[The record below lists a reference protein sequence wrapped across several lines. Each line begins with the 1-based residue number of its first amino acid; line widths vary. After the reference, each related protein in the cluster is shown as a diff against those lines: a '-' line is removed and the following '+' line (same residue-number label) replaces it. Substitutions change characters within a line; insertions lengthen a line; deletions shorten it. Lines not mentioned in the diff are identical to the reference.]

1 MQHNLRETG
10 YVKDYSCNATGLR
23 TRRVFLSSKTKYL
36 IHYAISADF
45 PVIGKLFKSAVIVSV
60 SASLGLSVV
69 HAEETGKETRLP
81 AVVVTIGPFESRNEL
96 DMAQPVTV
104 LKGSKLRR
112 KREVSLGDTLSS
124 ELGIASSSFGPG
136 AGRPIIRALDGP
148 RIQVLENGI
157 GTNDISSL
165 SPDHAVT
172 VELLNASQIEILRGP
187 ATLLYGGGVSAGVV
201 NVVTNRIPNQI
212 FNSLKGNFEARG
224 NTATKERAG
233 AFNAS
238 GSIGRHISLSVSGFR
253 RKTSDYSIP
262 GRSNKNDPNSKK
274 NVVKNSAVNS
284 GGGAIGGSF
293 VGERGFLGGSVS
305 HLESKYGIPSPEG
318 SKIDLQQTRY
328 DLAGELDNPITGFD
342 KLKVRISY
350 NDYKHNEIE
359 STGILGTRFKNRGLE
374 SRTELLHA
382 PIANWKGVLGVQ
394 FKDRNFSALGD
405 EAIVPRTKSRSTGL
419 FLVEE
424 RNWNRLRLEFGGRFE
439 HASQDPQSSTNQSRK
454 FNLYSFSVGVLWK
467 FIDGYGV
474 SLSAT
479 RGQRAPATEELY
491 TNGAHPATAT
501 FQTGNQ
507 ALTKETSNNI
517 DFSLHKTSGVVK
529 WKANFFYNRFNNYI
543 FYRNADIDGNGV
555 ADRVDE
561 NGMLDPNGEF
571 LVQNIAQT
579 GATFY
584 GAEAEVIFT
593 LRPDTLDLRLF
604 TDYVR
609 AKLDNDGN
617 VPRTTP
623 QRFGLEFNHSMGP
636 WSFNLTTI
644 HVLRQNRRAKLE
656 TSTPDY
662 TLINVAASY
671 LIKETKSIGITVFLQ
686 GKNLLNEE
694 IRVHTSFL
702 KDFAPLPGR
711 TLIVGIRGEF

>member
-1 MQHNLRETG
+1 MQRNLQETG
-10 YVKDYSCNATGLR
+10 YVEDYSCNATGLR
-23 TRRVFLSSKTKYL
+23 IRCVFSFSKTKYL
-36 IHYAISADF
+36 IHYAVNSDL
-45 PVIGKLFKSAVIVSV
+45 PLIGKLFKSAVIVSV
-60 SASLGLSVV
+60 SASLGLSGV
-69 HAEETGKETRLP
+69 HAEETGKEIRLP
-81 AVVVTIGPFESRNEL
+81 AVVVTVDPFESRNEL
-96 DMAQPVTV
+96 DMAQPVIV
-104 LKGSKLRR
+104 LKGSRLRR
-112 KREVSLGDTLSS
+112 KREASLGDTLSS
-124 ELGIASSSFGPG
+124 ELGVASSSFGPG

-148 RIQVLENGI
+148 RVQVLEDGI

-172 VELLNASQIEILRGP
+172 VESLNASQIEILRGP
-187 ATLLYGGGVSAGVV
+187 ATLLYGGGASGGLV
-201 NVVTNRIPNQI
+201 NVITNRIPNQL
-212 FNSLKGNFEARG
+212 FKSPKGNFEVRG
-224 NTATKERAG
+224 NTATKERTG
-233 AFNAS
+233 GFNAN

-253 RKTSDYSIP
+253 RKTNDYSIP
-262 GRSNKNDPNSKK
+262 GRAIKNDPSSKK
-274 NVVKNSAVNS
+274 GIVRNSEVNS
-284 GGGAIGGSF
+284 GGGSIGGSF
-293 VGERGFLGGSVS
+293 VGERGYLGGSVS
-305 HLESKYGIPSPEG
+305 HLDNKYGIPSPEG
-318 SKIDLQQTRY
+318 SKIDLMQTRY
-328 DLAGELDNPITGFD
+328 DLAGELDNPITGFE
-342 KLKVRISY
+342 KLKVRMRY

-359 STGILGTRFKNRGLE
+359 NTGILGTRFKNQGLE
-374 SRTELLHA
+374 SRTEFLHA
-382 PIANWKGVLGVQ
+382 PIASWKGILGVQ
-394 FKDRNFSALGD
+394 FKDRNFSALGE
-405 EAIVPRTKSRSTGL
+405 EAIVPKTKSRSTGL

-424 RNWNRLRLEFGGRFE
+424 RNWNRFRLEFGGRFE
-439 HASQDPQSSTNQSRK
+439 HASQDPQNSTNQSRK
-454 FNLYSFSVGVLWK
+454 FNLYSVSVGALWK

-491 TNGAHPATAT
+491 TNGAHSATAT

-507 ALTKETSNNI
+507 GLAKETSNNI

-543 FYRNADIDGNGV
+543 FFRSADTDGNGI

-561 NGMLDPNGEF
+561 NGVLDPNGEF
-571 LVQNIAQT
+571 LVQNIAQE

-604 TDYVR
+604 ADYVR

-623 QRFGLEFNHSMGP
+623 QRFGLEFNHRMGP
-636 WSFNLTTI
+636 WAFNLTTI

-656 TSTPDY
+656 TSTPNY
-662 TLINVAASY
+662 TLVNVAANY
-671 LIKETKSIGITVFLQ
+671 LIKATKSLGITVFLQ

-711 TLIVGIRGEF
+711 ALIAGIRGEF

>member
-1 MQHNLRETG
+1 MQRNLQETG
-10 YVKDYSCNATGLR
+10 YVEDYSCNATGLR
-23 TRRVFLSSKTKYL
+23 IRCVFSSSKTKYL
-36 IHYAISADF
+36 IHYAVNSDLRL
-45 PVIGKLFKSAVIVSV
+45 IGKLFKSAVIVSV

-69 HAEETGKETRLP
+69 HAEETGKEIRLP
-81 AVVVTIGPFESRNEL
+81 AVVVTVDPFESRNEL
-96 DMAQPVTV
+96 DMAQPVIV

-112 KREVSLGDTLSS
+112 KREASLGDTLSS
-124 ELGIASSSFGPG
+124 ELGVASSSFGPG

-148 RIQVLENGI
+148 RVQVLEDGI

-172 VELLNASQIEILRGP
+172 VESLYASQIEIMRGP
-187 ATLLYGGGVSAGVV
+187 ATLLYGGGASGGLV
-201 NVVTNRIPNQI
+201 NVITNRIPNQL
-212 FNSLKGNFEARG
+212 FKSPKGNFEVRG
-224 NTATKERAG
+224 NTATKERTG
-233 AFNAS
+233 GFNAN

-253 RKTSDYSIP
+253 RKTNDYSIP
-262 GRSNKNDPNSKK
+262 GRAIKNDPSSKK
-274 NVVKNSAVNS
+274 
-284 GGGAIGGSF
+284 
-293 VGERGFLGGSVS
+293 
-305 HLESKYGIPSPEG
+305 GI
-318 SKIDLQQTRY
+318 
-328 DLAGELDNPITGFD
+328 
-342 KLKVRISY
+342 VR
-350 NDYKHNEIE
+350 N
-359 STGILGTRFKNRGLE
+359 TGILGTRFKNRGLE

-382 PIANWKGVLGVQ
+382 PIANWKGILGVQ
-394 FKDRNFSALGD
+394 FKDRDFSALGE
-405 EAIVPRTKSRSTGL
+405 EAIVPKTKSRSTGL

-424 RNWNRLRLEFGGRFE
+424 RNWNRFRLEFGGRFE
-439 HASQDPQSSTNQSRK
+439 HASQDPQNSTNQSRK
-454 FNLYSFSVGVLWK
+454 FNLYSVSVGALWK
-467 FIDGYGV
+467 FMDGYGV

-491 TNGAHPATAT
+491 TNGAHSATAT

-507 ALTKETSNNI
+507 GLAKETSNNI

-543 FYRNADIDGNGV
+543 FFRSADTDGNGI

-561 NGMLDPNGEF
+561 NGILDANGEF
-571 LVQNIAQT
+571 LVQNIAQE

-623 QRFGLEFNHSMGP
+623 QRFGLEFNHRMGP
-636 WSFNLTTI
+636 WAFNLTTI

-656 TSTPDY
+656 TSTPNY
-662 TLINVAASY
+662 TLVNVAASY
-671 LIKETKSIGITVFLQ
+671 LIKATKSLGITVFLQ

-711 TLIVGIRGEF
+711 ALIAGIRGEF